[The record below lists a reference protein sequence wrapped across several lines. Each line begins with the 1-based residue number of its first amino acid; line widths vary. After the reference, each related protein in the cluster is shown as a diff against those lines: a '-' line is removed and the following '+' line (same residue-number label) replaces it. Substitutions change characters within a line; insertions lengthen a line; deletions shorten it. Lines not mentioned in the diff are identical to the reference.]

1 MKLSKRLQTIESL
14 VGNEY
19 AHIWDCCCDH
29 GFLGT
34 HLLAANKA
42 PTIHF
47 IDIVPQLMDALESK
61 LERYFPKSE
70 MTNATWEVHCGDVA
84 DITFD
89 QHEGKHLI
97 IIAGVGGDLT
107 QHFIESIHAQY
118 PTLALDFLICPV
130 HQQFELRQQLQQLN
144 FQMKDE
150 CLIEENRRFYEI
162 MLLSNQPH
170 RRQRQQQQQQQQP
183 SQTVH
188 PVGEKIWQVDTELQ
202 LKTALDYRSKTL
214 QHYQRLQLG
223 KQSQV
228 EHIIEAYQAIQLPEA
243 I

>member
-14 VGNEY
+14 VGDEY
-19 AHIWDCCCDH
+19 THIWDCCCDH

-34 HLLAANKA
+34 HLLTANKA

-47 IDIVPQLMDALESK
+47 IDIVPQLMDELEIK
-61 LERYFPKSE
+61 LARYFPKSE
-70 MTNATWEVHCGDVA
+70 ATESTWEVHCGDVV
-84 DITFD
+84 DIAFD
-89 QHEGKHLI
+89 QYEGKHLV

-118 PTLALDFLICPV
+118 LTLALDFLICPV

-150 CLIEENRRFYEI
+150 CLLEENRRFYEI
-162 MLLSNQPH
+162 MLLSNQP
-170 RRQRQQQQQQQQP
+170 QQQP
-183 SQTVH
+183 SQKVH
-188 PVGEKIWQVDTELQ
+188 PVGEKIWQADTELQ
-202 LKTALDYRSKTL
+202 LKTALNYRSKTL

-223 KQSQV
+223 KQNQV
-228 EHIIEAYQAIQLPEA
+228 EHIIEAYKAIQLPELSS
-243 I
+243 

>member
-14 VGNEY
+14 VSNEY

-34 HLLAANKA
+34 HLLVANKA

-47 IDIVPQLMDALESK
+47 IDIVPQLMDALEIK

-70 MTNATWEVHCGDVA
+70 ATQSTWEVHCGDVG
-84 DITFD
+84 DIAFD
-89 QHEGKHLI
+89 QHEGKHLV

-107 QHFIESIHAQY
+107 QHFIEVIHAQY
-118 PTLALDFLICPV
+118 PELALDFLICPV
-130 HQQFELRQQLQQLN
+130 HQQFELRQRLHQLN

-150 CLIEENRRFYEI
+150 CLVEENRRFYEI
-162 MLLSNQPH
+162 MLLSNQ
-170 RRQRQQQQQQQQP
+170 QQKP
-183 SQTVH
+183 SQNVH
-188 PVGEKIWQVDTELQ
+188 PVGEKIWQVDTELK
-202 LKTALDYRSKTL
+202 LKTAINYRSKTL

-223 KQSQV
+223 KNSKV
-228 EHIIEAYQAIQLPEA
+228 EHIIEAYQAVQLAEVG
-243 I
+243 